1 MLKGNG
7 NEVFPY
13 KNAAFHKKGSI
24 EQGKGTEREEGRE
37 IEIKEEKCYRI
48 GNILINIFA
57 VEPEFYR
64 IFPKS

>member
-1 MLKGNG
+1 MLKVNG

-13 KNAAFHKKGSI
+13 QNAAFHKRGSI
-24 EQGKGTEREEGRE
+24 EQGKGDRKGRRKRDRM
-37 IEIKEEKCYRI
+37 KEEKCYRI

-64 IFPKS
+64 IFQKS